1 MMFID
6 GKPIPYNSVIKYFDL
21 DDELKSITCQ
31 ELIDRGYMIWRTL
44 MSKVS
49 MNLKHEDYII
59 EWMYLNQAWFK
70 HEQEEAMK

>member
-31 ELIDRGYMIWRTL
+31 ELIDKGYDIWQSY